1 MKTLRM
7 NCFTALLFVLLAIP
21 LPAQQRNCT
30 VKVITN
36 PAGAAIW
43 LDGKDTKLATPDI
56 LEDIVPGNHI
66 ISLQYDGY
74 CEYRET
80 ILLLPDVRN
89 VVRCT
94 LTPVFPS
101 ASADMWPSKRTCD
114 LTAEG
119 RCADDHAY
127 VDLGLTVKWAACN
140 VGAETPEQPGWYYA
154 WGETRPKD
162 DYSWRSLKYCVDSYG
177 GGFCKYVPSSCYGEP
192 DTRGRLELL
201 DDPARENW
209 GDGWRMPT
217 KAEMDELKALCVWT
231 WTTQG
236 GKDGYLVKGRN
247 GNSIFLP
254 AAGRRSGAG
263 LDDVGS
269 KGNYWTSS
277 LANAQEAYSFVFQ
290 SYYIME
296 GMSQRYLGLSVRP
309 VRE

>member
-7 NCFTALLFVLLAIP
+7 NCFTALLFGLLAIP

-30 VKVITN
+30 VKVISN

-127 VDLGLTVKWAACN
+127 VDLGLTVKWAH
-140 VGAETPEQPGWYYA
+140 VA
-154 WGETRPKD
+154 W
-162 DYSWRSLKYCVDSYG
+162 WRSIDRAWKLPPVFFALIPIKPRILSSALLNA
-177 GGFCKYVPSSCYGEP
+177 PSFELTNSVLRARSTTGYIRFSLICTGWMSAS
-192 DTRGRLELL
+192 RL
-201 DDPARENW
+201 
-209 GDGWRMPT
+209 
-217 KAEMDELKALCVWT
+217 
-231 WTTQG
+231 QG
-236 GKDGYLVKGRN
+236 MK
-247 GNSIFLP
+247 
-254 AAGRRSGAG
+254 
-263 LDDVGS
+263 
-269 KGNYWTSS
+269 
-277 LANAQEAYSFVFQ
+277 
-290 SYYIME
+290 
-296 GMSQRYLGLSVRP
+296 
-309 VRE
+309 